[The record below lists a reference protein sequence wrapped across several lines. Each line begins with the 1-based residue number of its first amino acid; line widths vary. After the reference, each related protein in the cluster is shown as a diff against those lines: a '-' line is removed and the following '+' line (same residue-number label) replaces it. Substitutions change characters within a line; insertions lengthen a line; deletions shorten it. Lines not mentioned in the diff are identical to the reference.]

1 MREQVATIKT
11 PVVFEPHGSGYK
23 LWADGAFSR
32 LVFAIEGVTRVKRAM
47 GGGPCW
53 EVTIDPRYDA
63 REIEALVFDL
73 VRDARCHPGIAK
85 WLH

>member
-1 MREQVATIKT
+1 MMQQATLKT

-32 LVFAIEGVTRVKRAM
+32 LVFAIDGVTRVKRSI

-63 REIEALVFDL
+63 REIEALVFEL
-73 VRDARCHPGIAK
+73 VRNARSHPGIAK
-85 WLH
+85 WLQ

>member
-1 MREQVATIKT
+1 MMQQATLKT

-32 LVFAIEGVTRVKRAM
+32 LVFAIDGVTRVKRSL

-73 VRDARCHPGIAK
+73 VRNARSHPGIAR
-85 WLH
+85 WLQ